1 MVYRHEIQSEMLRM
15 RDISFI
21 PNLQTSMWV
30 LRGAFASIIS
40 QWSFSRTL
48 LNLLSHGCR
57 QKLVTLSWVSGKDI
71 SPPESTSTPLLHLC
85 ALISWQFL
93 NFPPTMEIL
102 LAIIA
107 HPIYPLPQTFSNF
120 SRERKITPGLQLFFV
135 FDIIYSDLIETHF
148 SPVVSSG
155 PHWPVSFH
163 GTLLSSCCTINS
175 ISVPRWTHSW
185 KKLIQLSPILWLLP
199 QSYIFEESN
208 SWTRWSI

>member
-1 MVYRHEIQSEMLRM
+1 MQTEIGYFELGLWKRYFSPWVH
-15 RDISFI
+15 IY
-21 PNLQTSMWV
+21 PTSAPV
-30 LRGAFASIIS
+30 C
-40 QWSFSRTL
+40 T
-48 LNLLSHGCR
+48 
-57 QKLVTLSWVSGKDI
+57 D
-71 SPPESTSTPLLHLC
+71 
-85 ALISWQFL
+85 SWQFL
-93 NFPPTMEIL
+93 NFPPTMEIF

-175 ISVPRWTHSW
+175 ISVPSWTHSW